1 MLPLPRLRE
10 QPVPQFDIV
19 YPSKALISRSDVAD
33 FDLLCNRGYDRVVR
47 LQLVRC
53 DQARGSSYDP
63 GTDPDLAGIEGSEEC
78 LQGLIGLLEGVQPVR
93 D

>member
-1 MLPLPRLRE
+1 MLPLRHLRE

-33 FDLLCNRGYDRVVR
+33 FDLLRNRGHDSVVR

-53 DQARGSSYDP
+53 DQ
-63 GTDPDLAGIEGSEEC
+63 
-78 LQGLIGLLEGVQPVR
+78 Q
-93 D
+93 